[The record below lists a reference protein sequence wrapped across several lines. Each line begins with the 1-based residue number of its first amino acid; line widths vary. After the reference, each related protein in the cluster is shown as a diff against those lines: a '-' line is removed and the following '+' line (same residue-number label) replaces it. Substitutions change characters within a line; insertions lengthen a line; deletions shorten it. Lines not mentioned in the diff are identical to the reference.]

1 MGCFSGHL
9 MSSASNQKLFCEIC
23 STFNCSFD
31 EFVGEKV
38 DSPSYST
45 AILAPPQ
52 KTDFLWSCGHCWVVQ
67 ICWHIECNT
76 FTASSFRIW
85 NTSTWILSLPLTL
98 FIVMLPKA
106 HLTSDSRC
114 LALGKWSHHHDYLG
128 REDLFCIFLNIYPL
142 VFGFTSH
149 LGHHRVLRRVP
160 CAIHSKFSLV
170 IYFILSRKN
179 VYITPISQ
187 FKLPLFQLLK
197 NTPQIQVYW
206 LYILQIYS

>member
-9 MSSASNQKLFCEIC
+9 VSSASDQKLFCEIC
-23 STFNCSFD
+23 SVFNCFFD
-31 EFVGEKV
+31 EFVGKNV
-38 DSPSYST
+38 VSPSYSSP
-45 AILAPPQ
+45 ILAPPP

-67 ICWHIECNT
+67 ICCHIECNT

-85 NTSTWILSLPLTL
+85 NSSTWILSLPLIL
-98 FIVMLPKA
+98 FIVMLSKA
-106 HLTSDSRC
+106 HLTSHSTC
-114 LALGKWSHHHDYLG
+114 LALGEWSQHHDYLG
-128 REDLFCIFLNIYPL
+128 HEDIFCIVLNIYPL
-142 VFGFTSH
+142 VFGFPSH

-160 CAIHSKFSLV
+160 CAIPSKFSLV
-170 IYFILSRKN
+170 IYFKLSRKN

-197 NTPQIQVYW
+197 NTPEIRVYW